1 MSHSP
6 WLVNYSYFYP
16 VVFLRII
23 LFPVSLLYGFLIYIR
38 NKLFDWKI
46 IPSKSYPVPVISIGN
61 LSTGG
66 TGKTPHVEYVI
77 RLLEPDYKV
86 ATLSRGYKRKT
97 KGFLLADTQTGVP
110 DIGDEPYQFY
120 SKFPDIKVAVDSSRA
135 RGIDSLMKLDSP
147 PEVIL
152 LDDAFQHRHVKPG
165 LSILLTDFY
174 KLYTQD
180 YILPSGNLRE
190 FRTGARRADIIV
202 ITKSPK
208 VLSPITRRR
217 LQETIRPQSGQ
228 KVFYSYIQHGNFT
241 AIPGVNF
248 LPGKPTE
255 FATALLVAGIA
266 NPYPLEMFLKDK
278 SYKVE
283 TLLFPDHHQFTAK
296 DVEIMIDR
304 FDNLFAKNKII
315 VTTEK
320 DMMRLKQI
328 DLLKMI
334 KNLPL
339 CYVPIRM
346 KFHKQDEAAFD
357 QIILDYVKRAKGDN
371 PIHTT

>member
-1 MSHSP
+1 M
-6 WLVNYSYFYP
+6 
-16 VVFLRII
+16 RII
-23 LFPVSLLYGFLIYIR
+23 LFPLSLLYGFLIYMR

-46 IPSKSYPVPVISIGN
+46 LPSKSYPVPIISVGN

-66 TGKTPHVEYVI
+66 TGKTPHVEYLI
-77 RLLEPDYKV
+77 RLLEPDNRI
-86 ATLSRGYKRKT
+86 ATLSRGYKRRT
-97 KGFLLADTQTGVP
+97 KGFLLADAQAGVL

-120 SKFPDIKVAVDSSRA
+120 SKFPGIKVAVDNSRI
-135 RGIDSLMKLDSP
+135 RGIETLMKMDSP

-152 LDDAFQHRHVKPG
+152 LDDAFQHRYIRPG

-190 FRTGARRADIIV
+190 FRLGARRADIIV
-202 ITKSPK
+202 VTKSPK

-217 LQETIRPQSGQ
+217 IEETIRPVSYQ

-248 LPGKPTE
+248 LPGKPPE

-283 TLLFPDHHQFTAK
+283 TLLFPDHHQFTMK
-296 DVEIMIDR
+296 DVEIMIDK

-320 DMMRLKQI
+320 DMMRLKQV
-328 DLLKMI
+328 DLLKLI
-334 KNLPL
+334 KNLPV

-346 KFHKQDEAAFD
+346 KFHKQDEVAFD
-357 QIILDYVKRAKGDN
+357 QIILDYVNKVKRDN
-371 PIHTT
+371 PIHSE